1 MLIGFL
7 LIFLKYPSSPTP
19 THYTCITSM
28 SRLLHQPG
36 HTYTYCPR
44 CLTGFRVDSNGDE
57 GMKEHIQHC
66 SKNKPTKIA
75 YPTVNKRNIKF
86 LKINAL
92 MENALVLYCQF
103 ESYLKP
109 EHKTEGKI
117 THMSEHIVSGY
128 CTYAQF
134 RNMDWKKQRLVQSF

>member
-1 MLIGFL
+1 
-7 LIFLKYPSSPTP
+7 
-19 THYTCITSM
+19 
-28 SRLLHQPG
+28 
-36 HTYTYCPR
+36 
-44 CLTGFRVDSNGDE
+44 
-57 GMKEHIQHC
+57 MKEHIQHC

-109 EHKTEGKI
+109 ENKTEGNI